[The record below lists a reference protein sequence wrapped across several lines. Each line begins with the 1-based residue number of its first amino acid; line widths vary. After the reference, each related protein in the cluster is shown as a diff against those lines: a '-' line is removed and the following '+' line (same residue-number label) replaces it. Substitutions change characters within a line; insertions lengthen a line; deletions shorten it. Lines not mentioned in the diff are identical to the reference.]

1 MTDLNKNTPAELSD
15 EELDQVVGGYGIGD
29 TVLCSRD
36 DISYCS
42 NCGRLLKNY
51 EVTITGVRG
60 VLDGHTLYWV
70 TRNCCGYK
78 TSIIDTEI
86 RG

>member
-1 MTDLNKNTPAELSD
+1 MEDNKKFELSD
-15 EELDQVVGGYGIGD
+15 EELDNVVGGYGVGD
-29 TVLCSRD
+29 TVNCSRD
-36 DISYCS
+36 QIDYCS
-42 NCGRLLKNY
+42 NCGKLLKNY
-51 EVTITGVRG
+51 SATITGVRG

-86 RG
+86 HG